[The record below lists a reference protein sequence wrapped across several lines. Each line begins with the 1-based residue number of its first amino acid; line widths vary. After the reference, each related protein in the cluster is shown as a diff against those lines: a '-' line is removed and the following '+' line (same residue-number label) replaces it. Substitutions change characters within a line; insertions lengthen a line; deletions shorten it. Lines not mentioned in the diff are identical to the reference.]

1 VFAVLAGA
9 FTYLYRVAVAL
20 CSERSLRRLRDE
32 LYGHIQHLPYAWH
45 VSIQTGD
52 IIQRCTS
59 DVEVLRNF
67 LTNQM
72 LELFRT
78 VVLVVAAIAWMF
90 TMSAKL
96 TWVSVAFI
104 PVIIG
109 YSGRILLSDLQAL
122 PRRRRGGG
130 RLSTAVQ
137 ENLTGVRVVR
147 AFGRESVRNEK
158 LRREERRICEKM
170 GAARP
175 RDGPLLGRGRLRHGA
190 AGASDRGAGCA
201 GGGARGPHP
210 RAVHGVRLLQLHDR
224 LAAAQLRAHPR
235 RHEQDERLHRSPARN
250 SQCARGGREPPTAGV
265 PTCGATLCSTPCISP
280 IPARRRSCAGSA

>member
-1 VFAVLAGA
+1 
-9 FTYLYRVAVAL
+9 L
-20 CSERSLRRLRDE
+20 CSRCWRARSPISTAWLSHCAASAHCAACGTE
-32 LYGHIQHLPYAWH
+32 LYGHIQRLPYAWH

-109 YSGRILLSDLQAL
+109 YSGVFFR
-122 PRRRRGGG
+122 
-130 RLSTAVQ
+130 
-137 ENLTGVRVVR
+137 
-147 AFGRESVRNEK
+147 
-158 LRREERRICEKM
+158 
-170 GAARP
+170 
-175 RDGPLLGRGRLRHGA
+175 
-190 AGASDRGAGCA
+190 
-201 GGGARGPHP
+201 
-210 RAVHGVRLLQLHDR
+210 
-224 LAAAQLRAHPR
+224 
-235 RHEQDERLHRSPARN
+235 
-250 SQCARGGREPPTAGV
+250 
-265 PTCGATLCSTPCISP
+265 
-280 IPARRRSCAGSA
+280 

>member
-1 VFAVLAGA
+1 MAGGREDMKASAAGKTKKALSRAAFLPAVLRGSFGWLAVAAAATILSVFFSFLTPQVIRVLVDSVLGDAPLDLPAFLSAAVAQAGGREALRAHLALLSSLALVFAVLAGA

-20 CSERSLRRLRDE
+20 CSERSLRRLRDR
-32 LYGHIQHLPYAWH
+32 LYGHIQRLPYAWH

-104 PVIIG
+104 PIIIG
-109 YSGRILLSDLQAL
+109 YSGVFFSADLQAL
-122 PRRRRGGG
+122 SATPTRRR
-130 RLSTAVQ
+130 
-137 ENLTGVRVVR
+137 
-147 AFGRESVRNEK
+147 
-158 LRREERRICEKM
+158 
-170 GAARP
+170 
-175 RDGPLLGRGRLRHGA
+175 
-190 AGASDRGAGCA
+190 
-201 GGGARGPHP
+201 
-210 RAVHGVRLLQLHDR
+210 
-224 LAAAQLRAHPR
+224 
-235 RHEQDERLHRSPARN
+235 
-250 SQCARGGREPPTAGV
+250 
-265 PTCGATLCSTPCISP
+265 
-280 IPARRRSCAGSA
+280 AGSPPPCRRT